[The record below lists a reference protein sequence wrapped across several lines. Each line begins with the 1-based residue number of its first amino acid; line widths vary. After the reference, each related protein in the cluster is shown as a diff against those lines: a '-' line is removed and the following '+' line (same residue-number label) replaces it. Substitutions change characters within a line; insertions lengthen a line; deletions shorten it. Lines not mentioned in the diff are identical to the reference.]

1 MNASRTL
8 PALAIAAVLAL
19 AGGAGDARAF
29 ALRRSV
35 VGNAATPVA
44 GVGDGVRRVNGTMGQ
59 AVVRGGQADGRV
71 LLHGFWARGGV
82 LLVDAPGAREGGAPI
97 GAASLGAPRPNPVR
111 GEADFTM
118 VLPARAT
125 ARVDVFDVQGRMVDV
140 AFAGPLAAGAH
151 RVRWTA
157 RVAPGV
163 YLARLTLDGRAV
175 SERRVVV
182 TR

>member
-1 MNASRTL
+1 MNVSRT
-8 PALAIAAVLAL
+8 ACVCAMVVGVTLACCAN
-19 AGGAGDARAF
+19 DARAF
-29 ALRRSV
+29 ALQRSV

-44 GVGDGVRRVNGTMGQ
+44 GVGDGVRRVNGTVGQ
-59 AVVRGGQADGRV
+59 PVVRGGQADGRV

-82 LLVDAPGAREGGAPI
+82 LLVGAGGPRGGAP
-97 GAASLGAPRPNPVR
+97 GVAASLGAPRPNPVR

-118 VLPARAT
+118 VLPARGA
-125 ARVDVFDVQGRMVDV
+125 ARVDVFDVQGRAVDV
-140 AFAGPLAAGAH
+140 AFDGTLGAGAH
-151 RVRWTA
+151 RVRWSA

-163 YLARLTLDGRAV
+163 YLARLSLDGRAV